1 MTDLTLRVLTE
12 DDAPELQRLYEGSP
26 DALSRLMGGP
36 ATAGQAAGD
45 LAVVRDTS
53 GRFEFGAYLDGRL
66 VGLLDCKVARDVPG
80 QAAIGLLLVAD
91 DEASPE
97 LAALI
102 LRIVT
107 RWLMS
112 NYAVSRLE
120 TGVPA
125 QDPAQ
130 IMFWQAQGFVLTGQQ
145 YRRDFN
151 HYHPRFLVL
160 ARDLVAPREEAQPA
174 K

>member
-1 MTDLTLRVLTE
+1 MTDLTLRILTE
-12 DDAPELQRLYEGSP
+12 EDAPELQRLYEGSSG
-26 DALSRLMGGP
+26 ALGRLLGGP
-36 ATAGQAAGD
+36 APAGQAARD
-45 LAVVRDTS
+45 LAAARDTT

-66 VGLLDCKVARDVPG
+66 VGMLDCKVAGDVPR

-102 LRIVT
+102 LRIVI
-107 RWLMS
+107 RWLVS

-125 QDPAQ
+125 QDPAEM
-130 IMFWQAQGFVLTGQQ
+130 MFWQAQGFVLTGEQ